1 MKKSLVLSLALV
13 LVAGS
18 VSFGISKRKYVVTQN
33 NNKNTSYQRVIPN
46 HLPEQQGQV
55 TVEDIV
61 ATSTDHKEWHINYIL
76 NQGEEDQECLEK
88 QILNQ

>member
-1 MKKSLVLSLALV
+1 MKKVLVLCFALTFVLCSLC
-13 LVAGS
+13 
-18 VSFGISKRKYVVTQN
+18 FGISKRKYVVTQN

-61 ATSTDHKEWHINYIL
+61 ATSTDHEEWHINYIL

-88 QILNQ
+88 QILNR